1 MSVAAVSRTW
11 KKPPLIKSAWLR
23 WTLIAGVVV
32 YLALVT
38 QTTPVDEQIAA
49 ADADKYVA
57 QGIANLRTP
66 PAASGQYYAD
76 WVLDQ
81 VASYVNYADRDVV
94 VVTTIDRQAQIAAE
108 GVVAKLL
115 AGDATKNA
123 GEALGTTPKVKD
135 AIIADPQLKDARNVI
150 DVDSKDNVVHLKG
163 HVYSAEMK
171 DKAGKVAQKAL
182 NDMNSTETISNELVV
197 QP

>member
-1 MSVAAVSRTW
+1 MLAGMVKAPSRYNPVIDPKAATERAKLV
-11 KKPPLIKSAWLR
+11 LFNMAN
-23 WTLIAGVVV
+23 AG
-32 YLALVT
+32 YIT
-38 QTTPVDEQIAA
+38 A

-94 VVTTIDRQAQIAAE
+94 VVTTIDRQAQVAAE

-115 AGDATKNA
+115 AGTDAVQECRPGGA
-123 GEALGTTPKVKD
+123 D
-135 AIIADPQLKDARNVI
+135 RAIARRRGP
-150 DVDSKDNVVHLKG
+150 G
-163 HVYSAEMK
+163 HGGRARLR
-171 DKAGKVAQKAL
+171 QQP
-182 NDMNSTETISNELVV
+182 V
-197 QP
+197 QPRDPGAAAARLLLQALRLSRRHGGGDEPGRS